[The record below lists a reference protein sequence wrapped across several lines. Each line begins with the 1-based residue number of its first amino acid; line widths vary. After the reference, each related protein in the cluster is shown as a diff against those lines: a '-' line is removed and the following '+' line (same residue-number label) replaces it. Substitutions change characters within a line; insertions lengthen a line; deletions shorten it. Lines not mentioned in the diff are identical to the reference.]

1 VPTSLAPRVFVV
13 DDEHVIA
20 STLAAILQMH
30 GFSAKFFTSPLEALA
45 AARAKSPD
53 LLISDVEMP
62 SLSGIDLAIQMK
74 TLYPACKILL
84 FSGQPSNLDLLDS
97 ARAQGHDFD
106 LLLKPI
112 PPPELL
118 AEIRKRIRSVSDGRP
133 GSPSKVER
141 PRRSMTS
148 SGVPPLPDQAIRA
161 ERNHKLD

>member
-1 VPTSLAPRVFVV
+1 
-13 DDEHVIA
+13 
-20 STLAAILQMH
+20 MH

-62 SLSGIDLAIQMK
+62 SLSGIDLAIRMK
-74 TLYPACKILL
+74 ALYPACKILL

-118 AEIRKRIRSVSDGRP
+118 CRDKEKDS
-133 GSPSKVER
+133 
-141 PRRSMTS
+141 
-148 SGVPPLPDQAIRA
+148 
-161 ERNHKLD
+161 